1 MEEFNN
7 FTPNLRF
14 TNESERK
21 LTTTLHIKSTDRHQY
36 LHYTSSHQEYTKGSV
51 VFSQILRNSRLCSAE
66 NDFKNDRSQM
76 KYWFLKRGY
85 PEKLIENEMRKVKFC
100 KEEITKTKGVRG
112 IPFVVTYHS
121 QLRNQGKIINQNIYL
136 LDMNKESKKI
146 FSPWPMVSFR
156 IPRKISSYLVRA
168 KFYPLDRVVGSTK
181 CGKKR
186 CAVCMKRTH
195 LLAMLLARHIK

>member
-7 FTPNLRF
+7 FNPNLRF

-21 LTTTLHIKSTDRHQY
+21 LTTTLHIKSTDCHQY
-36 LHYTSSHQEYTKGSV
+36 LHYTSSHPEYTKGSV
-51 VFSQILRNSRLCSAE
+51 VLSQTLRNSRLCSEE

-136 LDMNKESKKI
+136 LEINKES
-146 FSPWPMVSFR
+146 
-156 IPRKISSYLVRA
+156 
-168 KFYPLDRVVGSTK
+168 
-181 CGKKR
+181 
-186 CAVCMKRTH
+186 
-195 LLAMLLARHIK
+195 